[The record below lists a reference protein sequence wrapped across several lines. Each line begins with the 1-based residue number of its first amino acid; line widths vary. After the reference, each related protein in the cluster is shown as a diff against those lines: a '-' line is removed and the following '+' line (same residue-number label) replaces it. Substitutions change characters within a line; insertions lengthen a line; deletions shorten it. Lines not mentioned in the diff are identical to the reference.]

1 MLIDFLEKRT
11 LKNIKVKKYHL
22 IIIAALIIFPVFLYA
37 QNEDPY
43 PPGTI
48 QMTPK
53 VDLNLQPTS
62 LIVPEKYK
70 NMVPKN
76 LTLNLPPGFTVKV
89 FAVAGLR
96 GPRMMAFNKDGVL
109 HVANMKAGTAD
120 EFTPKGDPTSQI
132 VALPDRNN
140 DGVADTVI
148 IAADSLRWANSMAF
162 YKGDMYV
169 ADTHQIVKFTDTD
182 RDLVYEKREIFADN
196 IPTANTPHITRTLAI
211 DEDKGLFYLSIGS
224 HCDVCRESD
233 PERAAVLQFNAD
245 GTGRRVFA
253 TGLRNAIG
261 LDIHPLTGD
270 LWATNNGHT
279 EAVDSL
285 PPEWID
291 IVRDGGFYGWPFAY
305 GYQVYIN
312 FEIRG
317 HPQVLPITHED
328 SLLVQSMVRPA
339 ALVDAHSALMDIYF
353 YPSGNFPSK
362 YIDEAFVAYRAGFL
376 GPDPGHKVV
385 ALFVDPDGSNA
396 KVGDFMTGFW
406 PNPPDQ
412 SNIWGKPVGLTS
424 DSVGNLYMSS
434 DWINNL
440 ILRVEYHGGE
450 TSAAEENALH
460 LPLSAALEQNYPNPF
475 NPTTTIRYTIRNTGT
490 SAAVFTQLKVYD
502 ILGREVAILVNGEKS
517 AGNYE
522 VKFNGSDLPSGIYYY
537 RLSVSAWSSQDG
549 QAENFSDTKK
559 LILLK

>member
-1 MLIDFLEKRT
+1 
-11 LKNIKVKKYHL
+11 LKNIEKMKENKYLFIITIALL
-22 IIIAALIIFPVFLYA
+22 IIPVLLFA
-37 QNEDPY
+37 QEDAY

-53 VDLNLQPTS
+53 VDLNLEPVP
-62 LIVPEKYK
+62 LIVPEKFQG
-70 NMVPKN
+70 MVPEG
-76 LTLNLPPGFTVKV
+76 LTMNLPPGFSVKV
-89 FAVAGLR
+89 FAVTGLR
-96 GPRMMAFNKDGVL
+96 GPRMMAFNNDGVL
-109 HVANMKAGTAD
+109 HVANMKAGIAD
-120 EFTPKGDPTSQI
+120 EFQPHANDFTSQI
-132 VALPDRNN
+132 VALPDRDN

-148 IAADSLRWANSMAF
+148 IAADSLRWANSLVF

-169 ADTHQIVKFTDTD
+169 ADTHQIVKFTDAD
-182 RDLVYEKREIFADN
+182 GDLVYEKREVFADN
-196 IPTANTPHITRTLAI
+196 IPTANTPHITRTI
-211 DEDKGLFYLSIGS
+211 VVDEAKELFYLSVGS
-224 HCDVCRESD
+224 HCDVCRETD

-253 TGLRNAIG
+253 TGLRNAVG
-261 LDIHPLTGD
+261 LDIHPLTGE

-285 PPEWID
+285 PPEWIG
-291 IVRDGGFYGWPFAY
+291 IVRDGGFYGWPLAY

-328 SLLVQSMVRPA
+328 SLLVETMERPA
-339 ALVDAHSALMDIYF
+339 ALVDAHSAPMDIYF
-353 YPSGNFPSK
+353 YPSGNFPNE
-362 YIDEAFVAYRAGFL
+362 YLNTAFVAYRAGFL

-424 DSVGNLYMSS
+424 DSVGNLYISS

-440 ILRVEYHGGE
+440 ILRVEYHGGQTGVIE
-450 TSAAEENALH
+450 KGSAL
-460 LPLSAALEQNYPNPF
+460 LPLSATLEQNYPNPF
-475 NPTTTIRYTIRNTGT
+475 NPITTIRYTIRHTGT
-490 SAAVFTQLKVYD
+490 ATITFTQLKVYD
-502 ILGREVAILVNGEKS
+502 VLGREIALLVNEEKP

-522 VKFNGSDLPSGIYYY
+522 VKFDGSDLPSGIYYY
-537 RLSVSAWSSQDG
+537 RLSVSAWTNQDG
-549 QAENFSDTKK
+549 QVGNFSNTKK
-559 LILLK
+559 LVLLK

>member
-1 MLIDFLEKRT
+1 MESNTPKI
-11 LKNIKVKKYHL
+11 IKEIMH
-22 IIIAALIIFPVFLYA
+22 IIKIAIALLIFPVLLFA
-37 QNEDPY
+37 QGEDPY

-53 VDLNLQPTS
+53 VDLNLESVP
-62 LIVPEKYK
+62 LIVPEKFQSL
-70 NMVPKN
+70 VPEG
-76 LTLNLPPGFTVKV
+76 LTLNLPDGFSVRV
-89 FAVAGLR
+89 FAVTGLR
-96 GPRMMAFNKDGVL
+96 GPRMMAFNKDGIL
-109 HVANMKAGTAD
+109 HVANMKAGTAS
-120 EFTPKGDPTSQI
+120 EFQPHANDFTSQI
-132 VALPDRNN
+132 VALPDRDN

-148 IAADSLRWANSMAF
+148 IAADSLRWANSLVF

-169 ADTHQIVKFTDTD
+169 ADTHQIVKFTDAD
-182 RDLVYEKREIFADN
+182 DDLVYEKREVFADN
-196 IPTANTPHITRTLAI
+196 IPTASTPHLTRTI
-211 DEDKGLFYLSIGS
+211 VVNESIERFYLSVGS

-233 PERAAVLQFNAD
+233 PERAAILVFNTD

-253 TGLRNAIG
+253 IGLRNAIG
-261 LDIHPLTGD
+261 LDIHPVTGD

-328 SLLVQSMVRPA
+328 SLLVRTMERPA
-339 ALVDAHSALMDIYF
+339 ALVDAHSAPMDIYF
-353 YPSGNFPSK
+353 YPSGNFPSQ
-362 YIDEAFVAYRAGFL
+362 YINAAFIAYRAGFR

-385 ALFVDPDGSNA
+385 ALFVDSDGSNA
-396 KVGDFMTGFW
+396 TVGDFMTGFW

-412 SNIWGKPVGLTS
+412 SNIWAKPVGITS
-424 DSVGNLYMSS
+424 DSLGNLYVTS

-440 ILRVEYHGGE
+440 VLKVEYLGGQTGVRQE
-450 TSAAEENALH
+450 ESAL
-460 LPLSAALEQNYPNPF
+460 LPLSVNLEQNYPNPF
-475 NPTTTIRYTIRNTGT
+475 NPETHISYSLSK
-490 SAAVFTQLKVYD
+490 SAQVKLEIFNQIGERIKQ
-502 ILGREVAILVNGEKS
+502 LVNEYRNSGTY
-517 AGNYE
+517 NI
-522 VKFNGSDLPSGIYYY
+522 VWNGKMDNGAKAPSGVYFY
-537 RLSVSAWSSQDG
+537 RLQADDFSVS
-549 QAENFSDTKK
+549 KK

>member
-1 MLIDFLEKRT
+1 MESNT
-11 LKNIKVKKYHL
+11 LKIIKEIMH
-22 IIIAALIIFPVFLYA
+22 IIKIEIALLIFPVFLFA
-37 QNEDPY
+37 QGEDPY

-53 VDLNLQPTS
+53 VDLNLESVP
-62 LIVPEKYK
+62 LIVPEKFQSL
-70 NMVPKN
+70 VPEG
-76 LTLNLPPGFTVKV
+76 LTLNLPDGFSVKV
-89 FAVAGLR
+89 FAVTGLR
-96 GPRMMAFNKDGVL
+96 GPRMMAFNKDGIL
-109 HVANMKAGTAD
+109 HVANMKAGTAS
-120 EFTPKGDPTSQI
+120 EFQPHANDFTSQI
-132 VALPDRNN
+132 VALPDRDN

-148 IAADSLRWANSMAF
+148 IAADSLRWANSLVF

-169 ADTHQIVKFTDTD
+169 ADTHQIVKFTDAD
-182 RDLVYEKREIFADN
+182 DDLVYEKREVFADN
-196 IPTANTPHITRTLAI
+196 IPTASTPHLTRTI
-211 DEDKGLFYLSIGS
+211 VVNESIERFYLSVGS

-233 PERAAVLQFNAD
+233 PERAAVLVFNTD
-245 GTGRRVFA
+245 GTGRRIFA

-261 LDIHPLTGD
+261 LDIHPVTGD

-328 SLLVQSMVRPA
+328 SLLVQTMERPA
-339 ALVDAHSALMDIYF
+339 ALVDAHSAPMDIYF
-353 YPSGNFPSK
+353 YPSGNFPSQ
-362 YIDEAFVAYRAGFL
+362 YINAAFIAYRAGFL

-385 ALFVDPDGSNA
+385 ALFVDSDGSNA
-396 KVGDFMTGFW
+396 TVGDFMTGFW

-412 SNIWGKPVGLTS
+412 SNIWAKPVGITS
-424 DSVGNLYMSS
+424 DSLGNLYVTS

-440 ILRVEYHGGE
+440 VLKVEYLRGQTGVRQE
-450 TSAAEENALH
+450 ESAL
-460 LPLSAALEQNYPNPF
+460 LPLSVTLEQNYPNPF
-475 NPTTTIRYTIRNTGT
+475 NPETHISYSLSK
-490 SAAVFTQLKVYD
+490 SAQVKLEIFNQIGERIKQ
-502 ILGREVAILVNGEKS
+502 LVNEYKNSGTY
-517 AGNYE
+517 NI
-522 VKFNGSDLPSGIYYY
+522 VWNGKMDNGAKAPSGVYFY
-537 RLSVSAWSSQDG
+537 RLQADDFSVS
-549 QAENFSDTKK
+549 KK

>member
-1 MLIDFLEKRT
+1 MESNT
-11 LKNIKVKKYHL
+11 LKIIKEIMH
-22 IIIAALIIFPVFLYA
+22 IIKIEIALLIFPVFLFA
-37 QNEDPY
+37 QGEDPY

-53 VDLNLQPTS
+53 VDLNLESVP
-62 LIVPEKYK
+62 LIVPEKFQSL
-70 NMVPKN
+70 VPEG
-76 LTLNLPPGFTVKV
+76 LTLNLPDGFSVKV
-89 FAVAGLR
+89 FAVTGLR
-96 GPRMMAFNKDGVL
+96 GPRMMAFNKDGIL
-109 HVANMKAGTAD
+109 HVANMKAGTAS
-120 EFTPKGDPTSQI
+120 EFQPHANDFTSQI
-132 VALPDRNN
+132 VALPDRDN

-148 IAADSLRWANSMAF
+148 IAADSLRWANSLVF

-169 ADTHQIVKFTDTD
+169 ADTHQIVKFTDAD
-182 RDLVYEKREIFADN
+182 DDLVYEKREVFADN
-196 IPTANTPHITRTLAI
+196 IPTASTPHLTRTI
-211 DEDKGLFYLSIGS
+211 VVNESIERFYLSVGS

-233 PERAAVLQFNAD
+233 PERAAVLVFNTD

-261 LDIHPLTGD
+261 LDIHPVTGD

-328 SLLVQSMVRPA
+328 SLLVQTMERPA
-339 ALVDAHSALMDIYF
+339 ALVDAHSAPMDIYF
-353 YPSGNFPSK
+353 YPSGNFPSQ
-362 YIDEAFVAYRAGFL
+362 YINAAFVAYRAGFL

-385 ALFVDPDGSNA
+385 ALFVDSDGSNA
-396 KVGDFMTGFW
+396 TVGDFMTGFW

-412 SNIWGKPVGLTS
+412 GNIWAKPVGITS
-424 DSVGNLYMSS
+424 DSLGNLYVTS

-440 ILRVEYHGGE
+440 VLKVEYLGGQTGVRQE
-450 TSAAEENALH
+450 ESAL
-460 LPLSAALEQNYPNPF
+460 LPLSVTLEQNYPNPF
-475 NPTTTIRYTIRNTGT
+475 NPETHISYSLSK
-490 SAAVFTQLKVYD
+490 SAQVKLEIFNQIGERIKQ
-502 ILGREVAILVNGEKS
+502 LVNEYKNSGTY
-517 AGNYE
+517 NI
-522 VKFNGSDLPSGIYYY
+522 VWNGKMDNGAKAPSGVYFY
-537 RLSVSAWSSQDG
+537 RLQADDFSVS
-549 QAENFSDTKK
+549 KK

>member
-1 MLIDFLEKRT
+1 MESNT
-11 LKNIKVKKYHL
+11 LKIIKEIMH
-22 IIIAALIIFPVFLYA
+22 IIKIAIALLIFPVFLFA
-37 QNEDPY
+37 QGEDPY

-53 VDLNLQPTS
+53 VDLNLESVP
-62 LIVPEKYK
+62 LIVPEKFQSL
-70 NMVPKN
+70 VPEG
-76 LTLNLPPGFTVKV
+76 LTLNLPDGFSVKV
-89 FAVAGLR
+89 FAVTGLR
-96 GPRMMAFNKDGVL
+96 GPRMMAFNKDGIL
-109 HVANMKAGTAD
+109 HVANMKAGTAS
-120 EFTPKGDPTSQI
+120 EFQPHANDFTSQI
-132 VALPDRNN
+132 VALPDRDN

-148 IAADSLRWANSMAF
+148 IAADSLRWANSLVF

-169 ADTHQIVKFTDTD
+169 ADTHQIVKFTDAD
-182 RDLVYEKREIFADN
+182 DDLVYEKREVFADN
-196 IPTANTPHITRTLAI
+196 IPTASTPHLTRTI
-211 DEDKGLFYLSIGS
+211 VVNESIERFYLSVGS

-233 PERAAVLQFNAD
+233 PERAAVLVFNTD

-261 LDIHPLTGD
+261 LDIHPVTGD

-328 SLLVQSMVRPA
+328 SLLVQTMERPA
-339 ALVDAHSALMDIYF
+339 ALVDAHSAPMDIYF
-353 YPSGNFPSK
+353 YPSGNFPSQ
-362 YIDEAFVAYRAGFL
+362 YINAAFIAYRAGFL

-385 ALFVDPDGSNA
+385 ALFVDSDGSNA
-396 KVGDFMTGFW
+396 TVGDFMTGFW

-412 SNIWGKPVGLTS
+412 SNIWAKPVGITS
-424 DSVGNLYMSS
+424 DSLGNLYVTS

-440 ILRVEYHGGE
+440 VLKVEYLGGQTGVRQE
-450 TSAAEENALH
+450 ESAL
-460 LPLSAALEQNYPNPF
+460 LPLSVTLEQNYPNPF
-475 NPTTTIRYTIRNTGT
+475 NPETHISYSLSK
-490 SAAVFTQLKVYD
+490 SAQVKLEIFNQIGERIKQ
-502 ILGREVAILVNGEKS
+502 LVNEYKNSGTY
-517 AGNYE
+517 NI
-522 VKFNGSDLPSGIYYY
+522 VWNGKMDNGAKAPSGVYFY
-537 RLSVSAWSSQDG
+537 RLQADDFSVS
-549 QAENFSDTKK
+549 KK

>member
-1 MLIDFLEKRT
+1 MESNTPKI
-11 LKNIKVKKYHL
+11 IKEIMH
-22 IIIAALIIFPVFLYA
+22 IIKIAIALLIFPVLLFA
-37 QNEDPY
+37 QGEDPY

-53 VDLNLQPTS
+53 VDLNLESVP
-62 LIVPEKYK
+62 LIVPEKFQSL
-70 NMVPKN
+70 VPEG
-76 LTLNLPPGFTVKV
+76 LTLNLPDGFSVRV
-89 FAVAGLR
+89 FAVTGLR
-96 GPRMMAFNKDGVL
+96 GPRMMAFNKDGIL
-109 HVANMKAGTAD
+109 HVANMKAGTAS
-120 EFTPKGDPTSQI
+120 EFQPHANDFTSQI
-132 VALPDRNN
+132 VALPDRDN

-148 IAADSLRWANSMAF
+148 IAADSLRWANSLVF

-169 ADTHQIVKFTDTD
+169 ADTHQIVKFTDAD
-182 RDLVYEKREIFADN
+182 DDLVYEKREVFADN
-196 IPTANTPHITRTLAI
+196 IPTASTPHLTRTI
-211 DEDKGLFYLSIGS
+211 VVNESIERFYLSVGS

-233 PERAAVLQFNAD
+233 PERAAILVFNTD

-253 TGLRNAIG
+253 IGLRNAIG
-261 LDIHPLTGD
+261 LDIHPVTGD

-328 SLLVQSMVRPA
+328 SLLVRTMERPA
-339 ALVDAHSALMDIYF
+339 ALVDAHSAPMDIYF
-353 YPSGNFPSK
+353 YPSGNFPSQ
-362 YIDEAFVAYRAGFL
+362 YINAAFIAYRAGFL

-385 ALFVDPDGSNA
+385 ALFVDSDGSNA
-396 KVGDFMTGFW
+396 TVGDFMTGFW

-412 SNIWGKPVGLTS
+412 SNIWAKPVGITS
-424 DSVGNLYMSS
+424 DSLGNLYVTS

-440 ILRVEYHGGE
+440 VLKVEYLGGQTGVRQE
-450 TSAAEENALH
+450 ESAL
-460 LPLSAALEQNYPNPF
+460 LPLSVNLEQNYPNPF
-475 NPTTTIRYTIRNTGT
+475 NPETHISYSLSK
-490 SAAVFTQLKVYD
+490 SAQVKLEIFNQIGERIKQ
-502 ILGREVAILVNGEKS
+502 LVNEYRNSGTY
-517 AGNYE
+517 NI
-522 VKFNGSDLPSGIYYY
+522 VWNGKMDNGAKAPSGVYFY
-537 RLSVSAWSSQDG
+537 RLQADDFSVS
-549 QAENFSDTKK
+549 KK

>member
-1 MLIDFLEKRT
+1 MESNT
-11 LKNIKVKKYHL
+11 LKIIKEIMH
-22 IIIAALIIFPVFLYA
+22 IIKIEIALLIFPVFLFA
-37 QNEDPY
+37 QGEDPY

-53 VDLNLQPTS
+53 VDLNLESVP
-62 LIVPEKYK
+62 LIVPEKFQSL
-70 NMVPKN
+70 VPEG
-76 LTLNLPPGFTVKV
+76 LTLNLPDGFSVKV
-89 FAVAGLR
+89 FAVTGLR
-96 GPRMMAFNKDGVL
+96 GPRMMAFNKDGIL
-109 HVANMKAGTAD
+109 HVANMKAGTAS
-120 EFTPKGDPTSQI
+120 EFQPHANDFTSQI
-132 VALPDRNN
+132 VALPDRDN

-148 IAADSLRWANSMAF
+148 IAADSLRWANSLVF

-169 ADTHQIVKFTDTD
+169 ADTHQIVKFTDAD
-182 RDLVYEKREIFADN
+182 DDLVYEKREVFADN
-196 IPTANTPHITRTLAI
+196 IPTASTPHLTRTI
-211 DEDKGLFYLSIGS
+211 VVNESIERFYLSVGS

-233 PERAAVLQFNAD
+233 PERAAVLVFNTD

-261 LDIHPLTGD
+261 LDIHPVTGD

-328 SLLVQSMVRPA
+328 SLLVQTMERPA
-339 ALVDAHSALMDIYF
+339 ALVDAHSAPMDIYF
-353 YPSGNFPSK
+353 YPSGNFPSQ
-362 YIDEAFVAYRAGFL
+362 YINAAFVAYRAGFL

-385 ALFVDPDGSNA
+385 ALFVDSDGSNA
-396 KVGDFMTGFW
+396 TVGDFMTGFW

-412 SNIWGKPVGLTS
+412 SNIWAKPVGITS
-424 DSVGNLYMSS
+424 DSLGNLYVTS

-440 ILRVEYHGGE
+440 VLKVEYLGGQTGVRQE
-450 TSAAEENALH
+450 ESAL
-460 LPLSAALEQNYPNPF
+460 LPLSVTLEQNYPNPF
-475 NPTTTIRYTIRNTGT
+475 NPETHISYSLSK
-490 SAAVFTQLKVYD
+490 SAQVKLEIFNQIGERIKQ
-502 ILGREVAILVNGEKS
+502 LVNEYKNSGTY
-517 AGNYE
+517 NI
-522 VKFNGSDLPSGIYYY
+522 VWNGKMDNGAKAPSGVYFY
-537 RLSVSAWSSQDG
+537 RLQADDFSVS
-549 QAENFSDTKK
+549 KK